1 MSIDWN
7 LVREKLTALKTTSR
21 PKESVIG
28 LDFNHTRLVAVEVQ
42 KKGARVA
49 LTRLAVQDFSDVKDA
64 RPRNVPL
71 IPWGSGRS
79 LGPAVAALMAREKVP
94 FQTVHIALSGPVVL
108 TRFIQFPKMNL
119 KDLRAAMKYE
129 IEKYIPFEANDVI
142 ADFHILG
149 DVPQDKR
156 NMKVILVAAKKT
168 KIFSLIEAL
177 NKINIKVRVVDIQA
191 FACYNAF
198 TAVHAGEMKGLTVLL
213 DIGYETSSLMIL
225 ADKEPA
231 FIREISIGDGDVADT
246 FRKKMGLD
254 DPAKAGPF
262 DLGVQAGEQEVLFA
276 ESVEPLLSQ
285 IRLSVNYFMNN
296 NPKAELPGMIYLS
309 GELCEMREFQNQ
321 IKTHLDLAPRVWDCL
336 AAVDIHPDVQSNLTV
351 NRALMPVSIGL
362 ALRTG

>member
-1 MSIDWN
+1 M
-7 LVREKLTALKTTSR
+7 RERLTALKTPSR

-28 LDFNHTRLVAVEVQ
+28 LDFNHSRLVAVEVQ
-42 KKGARVA
+42 RKGTRVA
-49 LTRLAVQDFSDVKDA
+49 LTRLALQDFSEVKEGA

-79 LGPAVAALMAREKVP
+79 LGPAIAALMAREKVP
-94 FQTVHIALSGPVVL
+94 FQAVHIALSGPIVL
-108 TRFIQFPKMNL
+108 TRFIQFPKMSL
-119 KDLRAAMKYE
+119 KELRAAMKYE

-168 KIFSLIEAL
+168 EIFSLIEAL
-177 NKINIKVRVVDIQA
+177 NKINLKVRVVDIQA

-198 TAVHAGEMKGLTVLL
+198 TAIHPGDMKGITVLL

-231 FIREISIGDGDVADT
+231 FIREISIGSGDVTDV
-246 FRKKMGLD
+246 FKKKIGLEET
-254 DPAKAGPF
+254 AKGTLF
-262 DLGVQAGEQEVLFA
+262 DLAVQARGEEALFGEA
-276 ESVEPLLSQ
+276 VEPLLSQ
-285 IRLSVNYFMNN
+285 IRLSINYFMNN

-309 GELCEMREFQNQ
+309 GELCEIPEFQNQ
-321 IKTHLDLAPRVWDCL
+321 MKTHLDLEPRLWDCL
-336 AAVDIHPDVQSNLTV
+336 AAVEIHPEVSSSNLAV
-351 NRALMPVSIGL
+351 QRALMPVSIGL
-362 ALRTG
+362 ALRTA